1 MKTYTLRPRQ
11 REALRAAWIA
21 MFKRGYQ
28 SVLVQAPTGFG
39 KTILS
44 AEFIDA
50 CFTQFAWESMFMAC
64 RREIIHQ
71 SARKLAQADLMPG
84 IIMRGDLYTP
94 GRKVQ
99 VASIQSYLSWV
110 ARGKIAAHRP
120 HLLVVDEC
128 FPGDVEILTE
138 RGWCRFDALPQ
149 DVKVAQYAAGNLT
162 WAHPTAY
169 IRKPFAGE
177 LVRLVSDKTIDLRMT
192 PGHEIIL
199 RSKDGRERKVA
210 VADAKLNAYYKL
222 PVAARAFGHE
232 RPLTPFERLMIAAQ
246 ADGSMHW
253 KDRSIAFSFSKERKI
268 ARFLQLMADGGFQYS
283 ETHDAPRNIPGRKER
298 RRFIVR
304 NLPPCSKRVYEF
316 FDLASMGANLARA
329 IIDEAVE
336 WDGSRLN
343 GTGLYYSSTS
353 SECADFYQAVAV
365 LAGYRTAKKVQ
376 IDPRKASYKPVHRL
390 FIQPSVNS
398 ISAQS
403 IRRESEPY
411 TGEVYCVRVPAG
423 NIVVRSGGY
432 VTITGNCHSM
442 LSKRVLEVIR
452 EHLARGGKVLGLTAT
467 PVSKRG
473 IGLADVYQTMIHG
486 PQVQELIDE
495 GTLVPVNYF
504 MGIQPDVSGLKIND
518 GDYTEAD
525 LDKVVN
531 QTALVGDIVEAWYKH
546 SAGRPTIGFA
556 ASVAHSMHLAQVFRN
571 AGLKAVHI
579 DGTTDKKIRDHANED
594 LEAHRIDAI
603 FNYGTH
609 VEGSDIPPVSCI
621 IDACPSASLMR
632 VLQKGGRGLRISPET
647 GKKDLN
653 YHDHSGN
660 ILLRHG
666 RLELHREWKLT
677 NGRENIEMNERAMR
691 EQVIERVCPSC
702 GYLFKGAVCLN
713 CHEPW
718 VRSPEEMEIVPAELE
733 KMTYAQLDDAI
744 AKKKRTRQ
752 AQAESIEQRRFYLE
766 ARGWCEMLGK
776 KDGFA
781 YHAFK
786 DKFKADP
793 RPEWRDLEVMVPSGG
808 TESYMRSRLIKAA
821 KGFAKRQVASH
832 G

>member
-11 REALRAAWIA
+11 RDALRAAWIA
-21 MFKRGYQ
+21 MFKQGYQ
-28 SVLVQAPTGFG
+28 SVLVQAPCGFG

-50 CFTQFAWESMFMAC
+50 CFTQFAWESMFIAC

-71 SARKLAQADLMPG
+71 SAHKLAQADLMPG

-99 VASIQSYLSWV
+99 VASIQSYLSWIK
-110 ARGKIAAHRP
+110 RGKIAEHRP
-120 HLLVVDEC
+120 HLLVVDE
-128 FPGDVEILTE
+128 
-138 RGWCRFDALPQ
+138 A
-149 DVKVAQYAAGNLT
+149 
-162 WAHPTAY
+162 
-169 IRKPFAGE
+169 
-177 LVRLVSDKTIDLRMT
+177 
-192 PGHEIIL
+192 
-199 RSKDGRERKVA
+199 
-210 VADAKLNAYYKL
+210 
-222 PVAARAFGHE
+222 
-232 RPLTPFERLMIAAQ
+232 
-246 ADGSMHW
+246 
-253 KDRSIAFSFSKERKI
+253 
-268 ARFLQLMADGGFQYS
+268 
-283 ETHDAPRNIPGRKER
+283 
-298 RRFIVR
+298 
-304 NLPPCSKRVYEF
+304 
-316 FDLASMGANLARA
+316 
-329 IIDEAVE
+329 
-336 WDGSRLN
+336 
-343 GTGLYYSSTS
+343 
-353 SECADFYQAVAV
+353 
-365 LAGYRTAKKVQ
+365 
-376 IDPRKASYKPVHRL
+376 
-390 FIQPSVNS
+390 
-398 ISAQS
+398 
-403 IRRESEPY
+403 
-411 TGEVYCVRVPAG
+411 
-423 NIVVRSGGY
+423 
-432 VTITGNCHSM
+432 HSM
-442 LSKRVLEVIR
+442 LSKRIVALIQDHLE
-452 EHLARGGKVLGLTAT
+452 RGGKVLGLTAT

-486 PQVQELIDE
+486 PQVQTLIDE
-495 GTLVPVNYF
+495 GLLVPVNYF

-531 QTALVGDIVEAWYKH
+531 QTALVGDIVEAWHKH

-579 DGTTDKKIRDHANED
+579 DGTTDKKLRDRANED
-594 LEAHRIDAI
+594 LGAGRINAI

-609 VEGSDIPPVSCI
+609 VEGTDIPPVSCV
-621 IDACPSASLMR
+621 IDGCPSASLMR
-632 VLQKGGRGLRISPET
+632 VLQKGGRGLRTSPST

-666 RLELHREWKLT
+666 RLELHREWVLT
-677 NGRENIEMNERAMR
+677 NGRENIEMNAQAMR
-691 EQVIERVCPSC
+691 NQLIERVCPNC
-702 GYLFKGAVCLN
+702 GYLFTGAVCLN

-733 KMTYAQLDDAI
+733 QMTYAQLDEAL
-744 AKKKRTRQ
+744 AKKKRARQ
-752 AQAESIEQRRFYLE
+752 SQAESIEQRKFYLE

-793 RPEWRDLEVMVPSGG
+793 RPEWRKLDVLMPSGG